1 MSRDHDLLLG
11 TLAAVVAAVLFGTLG
26 PLSRFGAEAGVGGVA
41 FTAWRAVLG
50 VAFLAVLVT
59 ARGAAGSSF
68 AAVRSLSGRGRAA
81 LATAAIMGVTLN
93 VSMFTAF
100 GLVPI
105 ALALMLFY
113 LYPAGVVVVDL
124 ALGHERSTRSRLV
137 ALAFSFCGVALV
149 LFGGATMTDGQPLS
163 PLGIVLCVVAA
174 ASQVVFMTVSRGGYA
189 RVPADAA
196 TIVILAASVVGAS
209 TIAIL
214 VGQGATLAPLRS
226 LDPWPIL
233 LVAGILAAGV
243 SSLLFLTA
251 IRTIG
256 GTRTGI
262 LMLLEPVVGVVLAAL
277 LLGEALGP
285 LQAAGGGL
293 VLAGALVLQLR
304 SEPALEPIAETHA
317 GRSSDAESYASSLT
331 SSGPSATSITTRPSR
346 TSVAYTASGSSAGG
360 SRGSPSLRS
369 KRDRWSA
376 QVSVPAVKTPWSSS
390 KYSCEQVP
398 CRAWNSPLTWM
409 TSTGSGSSTQTIRI
423 SPLPEPVG
431 SEEVDH
437 AAQAAV
443 AEPVVASPAAHL
455 ASRASRRR
463 SCASSRGTRATTG
476 SRNPRTMNL
485 RASPARSPGSPGRT
499 AGSRRWVP
507 PTRRARRAGSPAGRS
522 RATGS
527 RRPGPSATGSCRTR
541 PGSCRCRWPSSRSG

>member
-41 FTAWRAVLG
+41 FTAWRAILG

-59 ARGAAGSSF
+59 ARGAAGSSV
-68 AAVRSLSGRGRAA
+68 AAVRSLPGRGRAA

-93 VSMFTAF
+93 VAMFTAF

-124 ALGHERSTRSRLV
+124 ALGHERMTRSRLV

-149 LFGGATMTDGQPLS
+149 LFGGVTMADGDPVS
-163 PLGIVLCVVAA
+163 PLGIALCIVAA
-174 ASQVVFMTVSRGGYA
+174 ACQVAFMTVSRGGYS

-209 TIAIL
+209 TIAVL
-214 VGQGATLAPLRS
+214 VGQGQQLLAPLRS
-226 LDPWPIL
+226 LEPWPIL
-233 LVAGILAAGV
+233 LVAGV
-243 SSLLFLTA
+243 LTA

-285 LQAAGGGL
+285 LQGVGGVL

-317 GRSSDAESYASSLT
+317 G
-331 SSGPSATSITTRPSR
+331 
-346 TSVAYTASGSSAGG
+346 
-360 SRGSPSLRS
+360 
-369 KRDRWSA
+369 
-376 QVSVPAVKTPWSSS
+376 
-390 KYSCEQVP
+390 
-398 CRAWNSPLTWM
+398 
-409 TSTGSGSSTQTIRI
+409 
-423 SPLPEPVG
+423 PVI
-431 SEEVDH
+431 
-437 AAQAAV
+437 
-443 AEPVVASPAAHL
+443 
-455 ASRASRRR
+455 
-463 SCASSRGTRATTG
+463 
-476 SRNPRTMNL
+476 
-485 RASPARSPGSPGRT
+485 
-499 AGSRRWVP
+499 
-507 PTRRARRAGSPAGRS
+507 
-522 RATGS
+522 
-527 RRPGPSATGSCRTR
+527 
-541 PGSCRCRWPSSRSG
+541 